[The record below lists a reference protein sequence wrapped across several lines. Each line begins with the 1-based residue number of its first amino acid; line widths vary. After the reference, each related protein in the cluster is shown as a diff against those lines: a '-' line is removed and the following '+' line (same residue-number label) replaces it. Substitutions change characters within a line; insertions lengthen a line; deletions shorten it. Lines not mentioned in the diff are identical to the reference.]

1 MPIMRHKISFGL
13 ENDIHKYYKIGGME
27 EEKEEEREPRE
38 LTQDE
43 INEIFNSEVDKIIEW
58 SIAKSKYVPNWYIQV
73 PISYDERGHVVK
85 GEPNDQYVER
95 VKRVV
100 FDYAM
105 SHVKQNDSRFEEHK
119 DFVDTEWV
127 APPTWG
133 KRIMK
138 YVNRMLGTL
147 PESKQQKLRG
157 EIREVVIGHC
167 INFIITRYGVHP
179 ESAYPLFFSFNKL
192 NGLTKLKSLPEFDTK
207 TKDFLEA
214 YGIDLEL
221 SNIEAKLAQL
231 VRLNLVRLF
240 SEDTKRGIIVRV
252 NRLDDVPEESF
263 LHKYE
268 HVLGDS
274 DDSQEPDSQMSTV
287 SYKSHTVDGV
297 NSFLAGIG
305 RNSVSAA
312 DDVVESPFLGNNAKY
327 ELMPEIDDEFKK
339 LYPKRQKKSRS
350 ESPPSVLDIDNI
362 PFFMVL
368 ARGIGDETDPM
379 SHSMLG
385 IRFRRKFH
393 PIDIVYGKDLGRGD
407 GTREAVL
414 VFNGRYLNDQLYNT
428 VQNVGVLTVEAVY
441 ALNALLA
448 ATTKTTMEVF
458 NDTVTWKGVLD
469 VSDYVYHT
477 TPPPIRTGPLTKDG
491 PIRIGDEPEQVNCA
505 SLIIM
510 CGLGSLKKDSP
521 YPWPQ
526 SIIECSLAK
535 LFEFAELY
543 TYNSGDEEESIVVA
557 KLLSLGGGKRTTRK
571 RKTYKKR
578 CKSKAKFSR
587 KSR

>member
-1 MPIMRHKISFGL
+1 
-13 ENDIHKYYKIGGME
+13 ME
-27 EEKEEEREPRE
+27 EEKEEECEPRE

-58 SIAKSKYVPNWYIQV
+58 PLPVGTDIYQYGPNWYRQG
-73 PISYDERGHVVK
+73 PISHDERGHVIK
-85 GEPNDQYVER
+85 GEPNDRYVER
-95 VKRVV
+95 VKQVV
-100 FDYAM
+100 FAYAM

-119 DFVDTEWV
+119 DFVETEWV
-127 APPTWG
+127 APPPWG

-138 YVNRMLGTL
+138 YVGRMLNTEL
-147 PESKQQKLRG
+147 PESAKQKLRE

-207 TKDFLEA
+207 TTEFDTKTKDFLEA
-214 YGIDLEL
+214 YGIDLNL
-221 SNIEAKLAQL
+221 SNIKTKLEQL
-231 VRLNLVRLF
+231 VRRNLVRLF

-252 NRLDDVPEESF
+252 NRLDDVPEDEESF
-263 LHKYE
+263 LHKYQP
-268 HVLGDS
+268 VLGDS

-287 SYKSHTVDGV
+287 SYKPHTVDGV
-297 NSFLAGIG
+297 NSFLEGIG
-305 RNSVSAA
+305 GNSVSDA
-312 DDVVESPFLGNNAKY
+312 DDVVESPFLGNDAKY
-327 ELMPEIDDEFKK
+327 ELMPEIYDELKK
-339 LYPKRQKKSRS
+339 LYPTRKKKLRS
-350 ESPPSVLDIDNI
+350 ESPPSEPNIDNI
-362 PFFMVL
+362 PLFMVL
-368 ARGIGDETDPM
+368 ARGIGDKTDPM

-407 GTREAVL
+407 GTREAVI
-414 VFNGRYLNDQLYNT
+414 VCNGRYMNVDMYNT
-428 VQNVGVLTVEAVY
+428 VQNVGVLTVEAAY
-441 ALNALLA
+441 ALNALLE

-458 NDTVTWKGVLD
+458 NDTVTWKGVLNER
-469 VSDYVYHT
+469 DYVYHT

-526 SIIECSLAK
+526 SINECSLAK
-535 LFEFAELY
+535 LFRFVELY
-543 TYNSGDEEESIVVA
+543 THNSGDDEESNVVA

-578 CKSKAKFSR
+578 RKSKATISR